1 MRMPL
6 IVLAALTVLVTTA
19 NADDTHFR
27 NSTWGMSRAEV
38 IAAESQSQSQR
49 CCDPLREV
57 CADSQELCGRE
68 TIEPP
73 KADGPNKV
81 TGTANLYGRPSI
93 VEWEFL
99 EDKLVEASYNHVTQ
113 YYHDCELFLLST
125 ERALRE
131 KYGFSDDDR
140 NWSTPETFIFLQRKT
155 NRGLCTVSI
164 SYSSKE
170 FQPLI
175 DAAEKE
181 ALKGDLEKM

>member
-6 IVLAALTVLVTTA
+6 IALASLTVLVTTA

-27 NSTWGMSRAEV
+27 NTTWGMSRAEV
-38 IAAESQSQSQR
+38 IAAESQPQR
-49 CCDPLREV
+49 CCDPARTV
-57 CADSQELCGRE
+57 CRPPKRLCGTE
-68 TIEPP
+68 TIGPP

-81 TGTANLYGRPSI
+81 TRAAKLLGRPSI

-99 EDKLVEASYNHVTQ
+99 EDKLVKASYNHVTQ
-113 YYHDCELFLLST
+113 YYHDCELFLLSA

-181 ALKGDLEKM
+181 ASKDDLEKM

>member
-6 IVLAALTVLVTTA
+6 IVLAVLTSLVTTA

-27 NSTWGMSRAEV
+27 NTTWGMSRAEV
-38 IAAESQSQSQR
+38 IAAESQPQR
-49 CCDPLREV
+49 CCEPWREV
-57 CADSQELCGRE
+57 CVDSQELCDRE

-99 EDKLVEASYNHVTQ
+99 EDKLVKASYNHVTQ
-113 YYHDCELFLLST
+113 YYHDCETFLLWA

-181 ALKGDLEKM
+181 ASKNDLEKM